1 MGCSTKYELC
11 SYLHIRTSYTL
22 RPCSSLRFT
31 QKDVRPLQE
40 QVLGYPAA
48 NYPLSV
54 YRDEFIV
61 PCGHS
66 DCDIRSW
73 MRKTSLR
80 GNLPQGSVIS
90 PLLFAIMVNDLSH
103 AIKSDHGMFAD
114 DCAFWESGASIPGL
128 ITSTQSTLNNICK
141 WCLKWGFT
149 ISKTKS
155 VATLF
160 TKKAKDMSTFP
171 RNKWITPYIRP
182 KIQIPWY
189 HIRPKLVLQEP
200 RWLHHI

>member
-1 MGCSTKYELC
+1 MGIRGQILLWIRALINDRSFQVKVGVEL
-11 SYLHIRTSYTL
+11 SN
-22 RPCSSLRFT
+22 
-31 QKDVRPLQE
+31 V
-40 QVLGYPAA
+40 
-48 NYPLSV
+48 
-54 YRDEFIV
+54 FILEN
-61 PCGHS
+61 G
-66 DCDIRSW
+66 I
-73 MRKTSLR
+73 
-80 GNLPQGSVIS
+80 PQGSVIS
-90 PLLFAIMVNDLSH
+90 PLLFAIMVNDLPH

-155 VATLF
+155 VAMLF

-200 RWLHHI
+200 R